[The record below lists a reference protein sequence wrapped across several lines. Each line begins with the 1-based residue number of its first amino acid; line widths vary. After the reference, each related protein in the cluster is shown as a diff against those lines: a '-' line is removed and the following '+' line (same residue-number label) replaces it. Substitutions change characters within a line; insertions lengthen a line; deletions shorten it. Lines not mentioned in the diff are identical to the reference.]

1 MASEDKIKECS
12 FCGKTKEQSKKLIVG
27 ESAGIC
33 NECVAF
39 CQELLGQDIE
49 EFVKTDIDLDPMKIK
64 EHLDLHVIGQQE
76 AKKMISVAVAN
87 HYKRINNTR
96 NTPLEI
102 NKANVLLLGPTGCG
116 KTMLAKSI
124 AKYLDVPFAVADAT
138 SLTEAGYVGDD
149 AETMISRLLH
159 AADGDIKLAERG
171 IIFIDE
177 VDKITRKS
185 ESTSI
190 TRDVSGEG
198 VQQALLKIIEGTICR
213 VNLTGNRKHPSGET
227 VDVDTSNILFVAGG
241 AFVGLD
247 KIVQRRKS
255 NNSIGFGSNIKKD
268 ISLQALKEVNADDLN
283 KYGLIPELVG
293 RFTNTVALE
302 ELELKDLQY
311 VLSKIENNLIEQ
323 YTYLFKLDKV
333 DLELTQDAIETI
345 AKRTQTLKTG
355 ARGLHT
361 ELERALMP
369 HMYNVQNYRQQ
380 GIKRV
385 ILDSNQVN
393 KPTILTKETNGKI

>member
-1 MASEDKIKECS
+1 
-12 FCGKTKEQSKKLIVG
+12 
-27 ESAGIC
+27 
-33 NECVAF
+33 
-39 CQELLGQDIE
+39 
-49 EFVKTDIDLDPMKIK
+49 
-64 EHLDLHVIGQQE
+64 
-76 AKKMISVAVAN
+76 
-87 HYKRINNTR
+87 
-96 NTPLEI
+96 
-102 NKANVLLLGPTGCG
+102 
-116 KTMLAKSI
+116 MLAKTV
-124 AKYLDVPFAVADAT
+124 AKYLDVPFAIGDAT
-138 SLTEAGYVGDD
+138 SLTESGYVGDD
-149 AETMISRLLH
+149 VETLISRLLNN
-159 AADGDIKLAERG
+159 AKGDIRKAERG

-177 VDKITRKS
+177 VDKISRKS

-190 TRDVSGEG
+190 SRDVSGEG
-198 VQQALLKIIEGTICR
+198 VQQALLKLIEGTKCR

-255 NNSIGFGSNIKKD
+255 SNSIGFGSNIKKE
-268 ISLQALKEVNADDLN
+268 ISIQALKEVTPDDLN
-283 KYGLIPELVG
+283 KFGLIPELVG

-311 VLSKIENNLIEQ
+311 VLSKIENNLIDQ

-369 HMYNVQNYRQQ
+369 HMYNVQKYRQQ

>member
-49 EFVKTDIDLDPMKIK
+49 EFIKTDIDLDPMKIK

-213 VNLTGNRKHPSGET
+213 VNLTGNRKNPSGDMAE
-227 VDVDTSNILFVAGG
+227 VDTSNILFIAGG
-241 AFVGLD
+241 AFVDLD
-247 KIVQRRKS
+247 KLIKGRIK
-255 NNSIGFGSNIKKD
+255 NTGMGFGSELKDDNNI
-268 ISLQALKEVNADDLN
+268 DLN
-283 KYGLIPELVG
+283 LVGPQDLLKYGLIPELVG
-293 RFTNTVALE
+293 RFTNVVALT
-302 ELELKDLQY
+302 ELDEDQLVK
-311 VLSKIENNLIEQ
+311 VASGVKNNLVEQ
-323 YTYLFKLDKV
+323 YKYLFSLDNV
-333 DLELTQDAIETI
+333 ELDIRQDAIREI
-345 AKRTQTLKTG
+345 AQRTQTLKTG
-355 ARGLHT
+355 ARGIHT
-361 ELERALMP
+361 ELERTLLP
-369 HMYNVQNYRQQ
+369 HMYNISAYKKQ
-380 GIKRV
+380 GIKTVV
-385 ILDSNQVN
+385 IDKQQVN
-393 KPTILTKETNGKI
+393 KPQPLVNQENK

>member
-1 MASEDKIKECS
+1 MSDSAITECS
-12 FCGKTKEQSKKLIVG
+12 FCSKQKEQVKKLIVG
-27 ESAGIC
+27 ESSAIC
-33 NECVAF
+33 SECVDF
-39 CQELLGQDIE
+39 CQQLLTEDQE
-49 EFVKTDIDLDPMKIK
+49 TYERPEIDLDPIHIK
-64 EHLDLHVIGQQE
+64 EFLDKHVIGQE
-76 AKKMISVAVAN
+76 DAKRMISVAVAN
-87 HYKRINNTR
+87 HYKRIGNKST
-96 NTPLEI
+96 LDLA
-102 NKANVLLLGPTGCG
+102 KANVLLLGPTGCG
-116 KTMLAKSI
+116 KTMLAKTV
-124 AKYLDVPFAVADAT
+124 AKYLDVPFAIGDAT
-138 SLTEAGYVGDD
+138 SLTESGYVGDD
-149 AETMISRLLH
+149 VETLISRLLNN
-159 AADGDIKLAERG
+159 AKGDVRKAERG

-177 VDKITRKS
+177 VDKISRKS

-190 TRDVSGEG
+190 SRDVSGEG
-198 VQQALLKIIEGTICR
+198 VQQALLKLIEGTTCR
-213 VNLTGNRKHPSGET
+213 VNLTGNRKHPNDET
-227 VDVDTSNILFVAGG
+227 VDVNTANILFVAGG

-255 NNSIGFGSNIKKD
+255 NNSIGFGSNIKKE
-268 ISLQALKEVNADDLN
+268 ISLQALKEVNPDDLN
-283 KYGLIPELVG
+283 KFGLIPELVG

-311 VLSKIENNLIEQ
+311 VLSKIENNLIDQ

-369 HMYNVQNYRQQ
+369 HMYNVQKYRQQ